1 MTVPLPPHVS
11 SAFPANRHVPR
22 SLSKITRDGRRVVV
36 DVVAVDALHPVGK
49 IRWPQR
55 TLSRQYLGTYTA
67 NAGRQRVAFRGLV
80 ANCAPRSS
88 TDIAASP
95 QLPTTLE
102 KKLGRSDD
110 INSNVSGS
118 LIGVQSERN

>member
-1 MTVPLPPHVS
+1 M
-11 SAFPANRHVPR
+11 
-22 SLSKITRDGRRVVV
+22 
-36 DVVAVDALHPVGK
+36 AVDALDPVGK
-49 IRWPQR
+49 IPWPQR
-55 TLSRQYLGTYTA
+55 TLSRQCLGTYTA

-102 KKLGRSDD
+102 KKLGRGDD
-110 INSNVSGS
+110 INSNVSGP